1 MGPLLT
7 DRDLARYERQILFR
21 PIGREGQARLRA
33 ARVAV
38 AGVGA
43 LGACAASQM
52 ARGGVGYLRLIDRDV
67 VELSNLQRQM
77 LFSEADVEG
86 GRKKAQ
92 IAAERLRA
100 ANSDIRIESVVAE
113 ITTDNAADLLADVD
127 LVVDGVDNFRAKFAL
142 CAATLQAGVPFIYG
156 ALAGTM
162 GVSMPVLPGETA
174 CLGCVYGAEPDQA
187 SSETAATAGVIGP
200 TVEIVSS
207 LQVANAYKLLVGAR
221 DEVLLGLTQFDVWDG
236 EFRILPWERDPHCVL
251 CGTEGATP
259 SR

>member
-1 MGPLLT
+1 LLT

-21 PIGREGQARLRA
+21 PIGQEGQARLKG

-52 ARGGVGYLRLIDRDV
+52 ARGGVGYLRLIDRDA

-77 LFSEADVEG
+77 LFTEADVEG
-86 GRKKAQ
+86 KRKKAE

-100 ANSDIRIESVVAE
+100 ANSGIVVESVVAE
-113 ITTDNAADLLADVD
+113 ISVDNADELLADVD
-127 LVVDGVDNFRAKFAL
+127 LVLDGVDNFRAKFAL
-142 CAATLQAGVPFIYG
+142 CAAALRAGVPFIYG
-156 ALAGTM
+156 ALSGTM

-221 DEVLLGLTQFDVWDG
+221 EEVLLGLTHFDIWDG
-236 EFRILPWERDPHCVL
+236 EFRVLPWERDPGCAL
-251 CGTEGATP
+251 CGSEGAIP
-259 SR
+259 AR